1 MRKSD
6 AIELFG
12 GVKQLAEALIISPQA
27 VSQWP
32 DELSARHTKQVLGEA
47 VIRYGVRKTRKA
59 FPDIT
64 IPFDPPPHTA

>member
-1 MRKSD
+1 MKKSD

-32 DELSARHTKQVLGEA
+32 DDLGDRHANQVLGA
-47 VIRYGVRKTRKA
+47 SIRIYGVRKTRKA
-59 FPDIT
+59 FPNIAL
-64 IPFDPPPHTA
+64 PFDAPAA